1 MLPEAAAFAGGSAAA
16 APFPPCL
23 GAFVLLLGVTGNCIR
38 LPLITLWH
46 TRASL
51 CHTVRVCPSCSTGV
65 LAMSVLNG
73 ALGAAVRM
81 TFSSLFSV
89 TASPACCSSFH
100 LSSRHA

>member
-46 TRASL
+46 TRACFFHTAGILSL
-51 CHTVRVCPSCSTGV
+51 GIMMH
-65 LAMSVLNG
+65 SVYL
-73 ALGAAVRM
+73 REKK
-81 TFSSLFSV
+81 
-89 TASPACCSSFH
+89 
-100 LSSRHA
+100 LSIEPERQRNNKKPQPFD